1 MSTIDVPEAS
11 GSPATALVP
20 TGPRARV
27 RRRAEPIARGF
38 GRLGLTPNALTL
50 IGFGI
55 AVLAAY
61 FAASQ
66 AWLYAG
72 ALVIVGAVFD
82 LFDGALARATNQT
95 SRLGAFLDSTFD
107 RWGEGVVYVGIIIG
121 ATGAGFGGLA
131 VAAASAMAAAFM
143 VSYTR
148 AKSESLGFT
157 PGSGMASVG
166 VAPREVRIVIL
177 TAGLLLAGNDR
188 INSVVPPGSTC
199 IDICIEV
206 GGFALLGSLA
216 LITVLATITTIQRI
230 FHVYREAKK
239 QEQQ

>member
-1 MSTIDVPEAS
+1 M
-11 GSPATALVP
+11 PATPLVP

-27 RRRAEPIARGF
+27 RQGVVPIARAL

-50 IGFGI
+50 IGFAI
-55 AVLAAY
+55 AIVAATLAAT
-61 FAASQ
+61 Q

-72 ALVIVGAVFD
+72 VAVILGALFD

-121 ATGAGFGGLA
+121 AIGAGFAEVA
-131 VAAASAMAAAFM
+131 VAASAAMAAAFM

-177 TAGLLLAGNDR
+177 TVGLLVAGRGR
-188 INSVVPPGSTC
+188 IYLDPPAGSACTES
-199 IDICIEV
+199 CIEP
-206 GGFALLGSLA
+206 GGFALLGALG
-216 LITVLATITTIQRI
+216 LITILATITTIQRI
-230 FHVYREAKK
+230 FHVYREARK